1 MRKHI
6 DNIESVQ
13 RNLTK
18 RIIGIKDKDYQER
31 LNLLKIPSVKFRK
44 CRGDHNEIYK
54 ICHKLYAIYLFE
66 FVSDQSS
73 TRDHNFKVIKQHVKT
88 NSFLHFFTNCIV
100 NLWNNLPSE
109 IVNLPTMNTFKNR
122 VDKYIK
128 SIIFS
133 TNLTS
138 TSCYTI
144 SNYSIINTCVITNIF
159 IFLFHFCIFV
169 QVQSNDLIQ

>member
-44 CRGDHNEIYK
+44 FRGDHNEIYK

-88 NSFLHFFTNCIV
+88 NSFLHFFTNRIV
-100 NLWNNLPSE
+100 NLWNNLP
-109 IVNLPTMNTFKNR
+109 VRL
-122 VDKYIK
+122 
-128 SIIFS
+128 SIYQPWTPLKIE
-133 TNLTS
+133 L
-138 TSCYTI
+138 
-144 SNYSIINTCVITNIF
+144 INTLSPSSLALT
-159 IFLFHFCIFV
+159 
-169 QVQSNDLIQ
+169 